1 MDWKQELLNR
11 AVVLLQD
18 PRVAKIVQDP
28 RVTSGILTAM
38 KLRSDVQRGIEQC
51 AQQVVKSLNLA
62 SEDEVKE
69 LRRAVARLEQEV
81 ERARSQRREA
91 PPDGRPLS

>member
-1 MDWKQELLNR
+1 VDWKQELLNK
-11 AVVLLQD
+11 AVVFLQD

-28 RVTSGILTAM
+28 RVTSGILGAM
-38 KLRSDVQRGIEQC
+38 KLRADVQRGIEQA
-51 AQQVVKSLNLA
+51 AQQVVKSLHLA

-81 ERARSQRREA
+81 ERARSQRRDV
-91 PPDGRPLS
+91 PDGRPLS